1 MEEKSISS
9 DYVYRGK
16 ILDVRLETIML
27 PEGKT
32 GQREIVDHGDSI
44 VVVPVDKDNQI
55 VLVKQYRKA
64 LEAFLL
70 EAPAGGIEE
79 ADTPNDA
86 ALRELQEEIGY
97 TSDSI
102 EYMGGFWIAPGFC
115 NEYMHSYIARDLIES
130 QLPPDEDESI
140 EIVSVPISEIPDL
153 IRSGEIEDAKSIS
166 ALLMALNLFG
176 LSL

>member
-79 ADTPNDA
+79 DETPNDA

>member
-79 ADTPNDA
+79 DETPNDA
-86 ALRELQEEIGY
+86 ALRELQEEGKPQI
-97 TSDSI
+97 
-102 EYMGGFWIAPGFC
+102 
-115 NEYMHSYIARDLIES
+115 
-130 QLPPDEDESI
+130 
-140 EIVSVPISEIPDL
+140 
-153 IRSGEIEDAKSIS
+153 K
-166 ALLMALNLFG
+166 LMKCLM
-176 LSL
+176 

>member
-9 DYVYRGK
+9 DYVYRGN
-16 ILDVRLETIML
+16 IIDVRLETITL

-55 VLVKQYRKA
+55 ILVRQYRKA
-64 LEAFLL
+64 LENFLL
-70 EAPAGGIEE
+70 EAPAGGIEKNE
-79 ADTPNDA
+79 TPGDA
-86 ALRELQEEIGY
+86 AVRELQEEIGY
-97 TSDSI
+97 TSYNI

-115 NEYMHSYIARDLIES
+115 NEYMYSYIARDLVKS
-130 QLPPDEDESI
+130 QLPPDEDENI
-140 EIVSVPISEIPDL
+140 EIVSVPMEEILHL

-166 ALLMALNLFG
+166 ALLMALNLFE

>member
-1 MEEKSISS
+1 MEEKSITS

-16 ILDVRLETIML
+16 IIDVRLETIEL
-27 PEGKT
+27 PEGKI

-44 VVVPVDKDNQI
+44 VVVPVDKDNQVI
-55 VLVKQYRKA
+55 LVRQYRKA
-64 LEAFLL
+64 LENFLL
-70 EAPAGGIEE
+70 EAPAGGIERNE
-79 ADTPNDA
+79 TPNNA
-86 ALRELQEEIGY
+86 AVRELQEEIGY
-97 TSDSI
+97 TSYNI

-115 NEYMHSYIARDLIES
+115 NEYMHSYIARDLVKS
-130 QLPPDEDESI
+130 QLPPDEDEYI
-140 EIVSVPISEIPDL
+140 ELVSVPIPRIPDL

>member
-1 MEEKSISS
+1 
-9 DYVYRGK
+9 
-16 ILDVRLETIML
+16 ML

-79 ADTPNDA
+79 DETPNDA

>member
-1 MEEKSISS
+1 MEERSISS

-44 VVVPVDKDNQI
+44 VVVPVDKDNQV

-79 ADTPNDA
+79 DETPNDA

>member
-79 ADTPNDA
+79 DETPNAA

>member
-79 ADTPNDA
+79 DETPNDA

-130 QLPPDEDESI
+130 QLPPDEDDSI

>member
-79 ADTPNDA
+79 DETPNDA

-153 IRSGEIEDAKSIS
+153 IRSGEIEDAKAIS

>member
-16 ILDVRLETIML
+16 ILDVRLETIIL

-79 ADTPNDA
+79 DETPNDA

>member
-79 ADTPNDA
+79 DETPNDA

-153 IRSGEIEDAKSIS
+153 IRSGEIEDAKSIY